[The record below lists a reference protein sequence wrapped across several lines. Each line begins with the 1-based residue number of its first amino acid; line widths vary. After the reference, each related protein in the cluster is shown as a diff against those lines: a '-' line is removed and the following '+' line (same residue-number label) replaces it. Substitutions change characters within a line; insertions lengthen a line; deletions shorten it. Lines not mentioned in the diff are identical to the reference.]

1 VDKPPLDGIQQRPR
15 SGATRCPFCHDEC
28 QAGQEACA
36 CADCLS
42 RHHLGCWDEAGGC
55 SSCRSTNRLVATPSA
70 SGVRVPGN
78 DPRYAEVIDAWL
90 RLGLVYN
97 GSLGG
102 LTALILWPL
111 MLDGGVI
118 ASVVAGAL
126 VANVCFLLGPGIE
139 LVARRFGF
147 KKTRPLRW
155 TLFVAGL
162 GIAGILA
169 IVSCVS
175 LYY

>member
-1 VDKPPLDGIQQRPR
+1 M
-15 SGATRCPFCHDEC
+15 
-28 QAGQEACA
+28 
-36 CADCLS
+36 
-42 RHHLGCWDEAGGC
+42 
-55 SSCRSTNRLVATPSA
+55 
-70 SGVRVPGN
+70 PGN